1 MSFVKKV
8 RDGIARPRVAV
19 YLKVVAVF
27 LLVGALSHLGSIM
40 SINGTSW
47 MAKPLRFRVV
57 DMVFLPVNLAIAWGL
72 WRKRFWAVVGWVG
85 AVLLLQFIPF
95 LLFTEFFATNPRER
109 TMLYGLLAA
118 HAALLGV
125 FFVLLRGKKEIRIL

>member
-1 MSFVKKV
+1 
-8 RDGIARPRVAV
+8 
-19 YLKVVAVF
+19 
-27 LLVGALSHLGSIM
+27 
-40 SINGTSW
+40 
-47 MAKPLRFRVV
+47 
-57 DMVFLPVNLAIAWGL
+57 
-72 WRKRFWAVVGWVG
+72 VVGWVG